1 MVNVLKREQGKQPEN
16 SLVVQW
22 LRFCAF
28 TTNGL
33 GSILC
38 QGAKIPHGAA
48 KKKKKKRLQRD
59 LESVGLL

>member
-48 KKKKKKRLQRD
+48 KKKKKKVIQED
-59 LESVGLL
+59 